1 MGASTE
7 RKVIYLGNY
16 RATLGKALIF
26 QVVVEHVTA
35 DNHSSAQEQCNS
47 EVASASKKFSIVR
60 LRLPLE

>member
-16 RATLGKALIF
+16 RATLSKALIF

-47 EVASASKKFSIVR
+47 EVTREEVAFYDNTI
-60 LRLPLE
+60 PLLL